1 MSPQLKRK
9 NYKPVLLTGIICLL
23 VIVLVVLIVTGIHQ
37 TTRQSEPANSPVSNR
52 VAAESTDPFMHGAS
66 TVRKKHGQ
74 YYIVDPDEDL
84 KNPDGVWSYSLCIE
98 KAIIPSISPKPNLY
112 YFEEDHFSKN
122 ANGLYLYNG
131 DDKYYYMKNGVWD
144 SHFNGLVS
152 MNNYLRVVKNGVY
165 QNHMNGTLVW
175 TDDNSKSEIR
185 NGAVYGSELGRP
197 DGWIYPNPSYRIE
210 AD

>member
-1 MSPQLKRK
+1 
-9 NYKPVLLTGIICLL
+9 
-23 VIVLVVLIVTGIHQ
+23 
-37 TTRQSEPANSPVSNR
+37 
-52 VAAESTDPFMHGAS
+52 MHGAS

-74 YYIVDPDEDL
+74 YYIVDPDHDPVMEG
-84 KNPDGVWSYSLCIE
+84 DGIWSYDGTIE
-98 KAIIPSISPKPNLY
+98 KAIIPSISKKPNLY
-112 YFEEDHFSKN
+112 FFVADHFSDEM
-122 ANGLYLYNG
+122 NGLVQYNY
-131 DDKYYYMKNGVWD
+131 DNKYYYMKNGVWD